1 LLVVFERFF
10 CGSEW
15 VEMLYGS
22 KAVKPGIRF
31 VYKRDQPFA
40 LVKVE
45 SKHIVSYKVGLIASI
60 LSKVRTIL

>member
-15 VEMLYGS
+15 VETLYGS

-31 VYKRDQPFA
+31 VYKWDQP
-40 LVKVE
+40 LSMVKVNLW
-45 SKHIVSYKVGLIASI
+45 SNI
-60 LSKVRTIL
+60 LLVMKLD

>member
-31 VYKRDQPFA
+31 VYKWDQP
-40 LVKVE
+40 LSMVKV
-45 SKHIVSYKVGLIASI
+45 KVITEI
-60 LSKVRTIL
+60 LLVMKLD